1 MRPEPLSDQTL
12 TTRQR
17 CWACPRPP
25 QLPDEA
31 PAPGRCLRVLGN
43 WPAMRDPRSRSLARL
58 RLSRAA
64 PHGGHPG
71 LPCGGAPSALHTMG
85 SAQPYVL
92 PSRSVKPSGEVAP
105 PPCSGTAGWGLAM
118 CTAAGEPGQGR
129 PGGGAAQLPG
139 WDPCGRWSSGAQ
151 AARQNSRGQHTVG
164 PRGGND
170 RAWPGAGQGH
180 PRVGTALPPRV
191 SQGSCGKPFR
201 PQTGL
206 ETRLMTVSGENTKR
220 LLLF

>member
-1 MRPEPLSDQTL
+1 MGRRDTHAREETGRAHGAAYLPPVFSGGAWRCPHSSHSLGQLVLGTLPHPGRAAGPLPPGHPGRWGRPTTQPLPLPHKVEMRPEPLSDQTL

-71 LPCGGAPSALHTMG
+71 LPCGGAPSALHTTG

-92 PSRSVKPSGEVAP
+92 PSRSVKPSGEVTP
-105 PPCSGTAGWGLAM
+105 PPSSGTAGWG
-118 CTAAGEPGQGR
+118 AGHVHGGR
-129 PGGGAAQLPG
+129 
-139 WDPCGRWSSGAQ
+139 
-151 AARQNSRGQHTVG
+151 
-164 PRGGND
+164 
-170 RAWPGAGQGH
+170 
-180 PRVGTALPPRV
+180 
-191 SQGSCGKPFR
+191 
-201 PQTGL
+201 
-206 ETRLMTVSGENTKR
+206 
-220 LLLF
+220 